1 MTEAV
6 RICGLGTR
14 VPEETTLEAL
24 IALGE
29 CREVFCAAADPR
41 TLKWLKAQGV
51 PAKKPKDAAAV
62 VAAAKKKGGPVG
74 LAVWGHPQ
82 FNSRFAREA
91 ELGLRKAGLTYRVYG
106 AISPVGSSFARSVS
120 FLGGDYGYQGMQ
132 CYDLETL
139 LADPAVLT
147 PRLPLIV
154 AAETAPAARWTA
166 LFDLLRARYP
176 AGAEA
181 RVYPVGCDDEL
192 KTTVG
197 KLSAKG
203 MTGATL
209 LVPPEKGAP
218 KRPHDIAGA

>member
-29 CREVFCAAADPR
+29 CRETFCSVADPR
-41 TLKWLKAQGV
+41 SLKWLKRQGI
-51 PAKKPKDAAAV
+51 PAKRPASPAAV

-82 FNSRFAREA
+82 FNSRFAREV
-91 ELGLRKAGLTYRVYG
+91 EIGLKKAGLAYRVYG

-120 FLGGDYGYQGMQ
+120 FLGGDYGYQGMA

-139 LADPAVLT
+139 LADPAAVT
-147 PRLPLIV
+147 TRLPVIV
-154 AAETAPAARWTA
+154 ACEKAAPARWGA
-166 LFDLLRARYP
+166 LFALLRSRYP
-176 AGAEA
+176 SDHEV
-181 RVYPVGCDDEL
+181 RVYHCGCDDEA

-197 KLSAKG
+197 ALRPEG
-203 MTGATL
+203 FVGATV
-209 LVPPEKGAP
+209 LVPPAKGAP
-218 KRPHDIAGA
+218 KRPHDIAG

>member
-24 IALGE
+24 IALDE
-29 CREVFCAAADPR
+29 CREVYCAVEDPNS
-41 TLKWLKAQGV
+41 LKWLKKHGIN
-51 PAKKPKDAAAV
+51 AKKPKDPAAV
-62 VAAAKKKGGPVG
+62 VASAKKKGGPVG

-82 FNSRFAREA
+82 FTSRFAREV
-91 ELGLRKAGLTYRVYG
+91 ELGLKKAGLEYRVYG

-139 LADPAVLT
+139 LSDPAVLT
-147 PRLPLIV
+147 TRIPLIV
-154 AAETAPAARWTA
+154 CTEKAAAGRWTA
-166 LFDLLRARYP
+166 LFELLRKSFA
-176 AGAEA
+176 ADHEA
-181 RVYPVGCDDEL
+181 RVYHCGSDDEII
-192 KTTVG
+192 TTVG

-203 MTGATL
+203 FIGATL
-209 LVPPEKGAP
+209 LVPPLKGAP
-218 KRPHDIAGA
+218 KRPHDIAG

>member
-29 CREVFCAAADPR
+29 CRETFCAVADPR
-41 TLKWLKAQGV
+41 AREWLKSHGIA
-51 PAKKPKDAAAV
+51 AKKPKDPAAV
-62 VAAAKKKGGPVG
+62 IAAAKKKGGPVG

-82 FNSRFAREA
+82 FTSRFAREV
-91 ELGLRKAGLTYRVYG
+91 ERGLRDAGLAYRVYG
-106 AISPVGSSFARSVS
+106 AVSPIGSAFARSVS

-139 LADPAVLT
+139 LSDPAALT

-154 AAETAPAARWTA
+154 CSETSPAARWTA
-166 LFDLLRARYP
+166 LFALLRERYP
-176 AGAEA
+176 AGHEV
-181 RVYPVGCDDEL
+181 RVYPVGSDAEL
-192 KTTVG
+192 KTAVAE
-197 KLSAKG
+197 LDAKG
-203 MTGATL
+203 FVGATV
-209 LVPPEKGAP
+209 LVPPRGGAP
-218 KRPHDIAGA
+218 KKPHDVAG